1 MNKRFFF
8 CCILMF
14 LIGIPGFSQT
24 TFTVNKT
31 CSRKQIEPKEKK
43 TEILKK
49 QIKYLTDKDYMI
61 KHEIIDEDDF
71 FSKFILNRD
80 NDNFS
85 LTYVSN
91 SKTEKLYTITF
102 MQSNTI
108 KINNT
113 DMYMLKKESYLNFY
127 NDLLSNKSIF
137 SFFNFLVYCHYFF
150 LDDILQDLPIDFYK
164 YKYEIIEG
172 SFLVQSPDSSLK
184 LPHSI
189 VYKYDEYGNLVI
201 ESKCMDENFIG
212 LTFYNVYK
220 QNENSLS
227 VGKIQIKYFEKQ
239 SKKYDLKFNYKTN
252 TITVSGES
260 MHSYFTDIVNYFYQT
275 IHSLR

>member
-1 MNKRFFF
+1 
-8 CCILMF
+8 
-14 LIGIPGFSQT
+14 
-24 TFTVNKT
+24 
-31 CSRKQIEPKEKK
+31 
-43 TEILKK
+43 
-49 QIKYLTDKDYMI
+49 
-61 KHEIIDEDDF
+61 
-71 FSKFILNRD
+71 
-80 NDNFS
+80 
-85 LTYVSN
+85 
-91 SKTEKLYTITF
+91 

-113 DMYMLKKESYLNFY
+113 DMYMLKEESYLNFY

-212 LTFYNVYK
+212 LNYQVNFNYK
-220 QNENSLS
+220 QC
-227 VGKIQIKYFEKQ
+227 KISNVTIKMKFFERK
-239 SKKYDLKFNYKTN
+239 SKRYDLKFNYEKA
-252 TITVSGES
+252 TITASGES
-260 MHSYFTDIVNYFYQT
+260 MHSYFTNIVNYFYQT
-275 IHSLR
+275 SFN

>member
-8 CCILMF
+8 CCILIF

-31 CSRKQIEPKEKK
+31 CSIKQIEPKEKK
-43 TEILKK
+43 AEILKK
-49 QIKYLTDKDYMI
+49 QIKYFIDKDYMI

-85 LTYVSN
+85 LVYVSN

-113 DMYMLKKESYLNFY
+113 DIY
-127 NDLLSNKSIF
+127 I
-137 SFFNFLVYCHYFF
+137 
-150 LDDILQDLPIDFYK
+150 
-164 YKYEIIEG
+164 
-172 SFLVQSPDSSLK
+172 
-184 LPHSI
+184 
-189 VYKYDEYGNLVI
+189 
-201 ESKCMDENFIG
+201 
-212 LTFYNVYK
+212 
-220 QNENSLS
+220 
-227 VGKIQIKYFEKQ
+227 
-239 SKKYDLKFNYKTN
+239 
-252 TITVSGES
+252 
-260 MHSYFTDIVNYFYQT
+260 
-275 IHSLR
+275 